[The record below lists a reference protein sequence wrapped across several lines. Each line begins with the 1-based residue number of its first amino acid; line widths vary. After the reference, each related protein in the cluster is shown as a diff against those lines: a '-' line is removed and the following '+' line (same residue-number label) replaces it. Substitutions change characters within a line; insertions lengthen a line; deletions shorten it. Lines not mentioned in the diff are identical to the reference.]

1 MSKLSKAWDNSDIA
15 NFVNNWKR
23 PLIGLAGGA
32 LGGAAIGGAGK
43 LMGATGALGNVGNMA
58 LLGGLAGGVAGYS
71 AKQRKAAEE
80 AAKRDQERQQA
91 EKDKAGD
98 NLGDIIAPYLP
109 TNPSNPGIPTPY
121 TPPGTQNPP
130 VSIEPSLPPTMD
142 TPQGPMPVIPPQ
154 QPGLPPVQPAP
165 VTQPPVDIYN
175 PGDDIS
181 APTIRPDMGN
191 LDVSGQGGVDIKKI
205 LDETERA
212 RQTQMDLWNQQQSMK
227 DNARRSLAETLNS
240 QMDRQFNDQMPSY
253 LEDLNTR
260 GLLRS
265 SALGDRLSTERS
277 KMAAGVNE
285 QLALQAIQDQYG
297 GAEGLTGITDQYL
310 KGREGAMSRGF
321 SLEDWARQMQASK
334 ELGQAAT
341 PITPYAGNSKGG
353 MQDLQA
359 GMSVASLGSSVAGK
373 A

>member
-1 MSKLSKAWDNSDIA
+1 MSKLSKQWKGSGIA

-32 LGGAAIGGAGK
+32 LGGAALSKIPG
-43 LMGATGALGNVGNMA
+43 LTGALANTANMA
-58 LLGGLAGGVAGYS
+58 TLGGLAGGAAGYS
-71 AKQRKAAEE
+71 AKGRAAAEQ
-80 AAKRDQERQQA
+80 AARDDASRQQQ
-91 EKDKAGD
+91 EKDKAGG
-98 NLGDIIAPYLP
+98 NLDEILNPYLP
-109 TNPSNPGIPTPY
+109 TDPNNPSAPTPY
-121 TPPGTQNPP
+121 TPPGTQPP
-130 VSIEPSLPPTMD
+130 VSIEPSLPQVIH

-154 QPGLPPVQPAP
+154 QPAP

-175 PGDDIS
+175 PGNDIT
-181 APTIRPDMGN
+181 APTVRPDMGN
-191 LDVSGQGGVDIKKI
+191 LDVSGQGGVDMTKI

-227 DNARRSLAETLNS
+227 ENARRSLAETLNS
-240 QMDRQFNDQMPSY
+240 QMDRQFNDQMPAY

-285 QLALQAIQDQYG
+285 QIALQSIQDQYG

-334 ELGQAAT
+334 ELGQAVT

-353 MQDLQA
+353 AQDLQT
-359 GMSVASLGSSVAGK
+359 GISVASLGSSVAGK

>member
-1 MSKLSKAWDNSDIA
+1 MSKLSKAWDNSSLA

-32 LGGAAIGGAGK
+32 LGGAALGKAGQ
-43 LMGATGALGNVGNMA
+43 LMGATGTLSNAGNMA

-80 AAKRDQERQQA
+80 AARVDAERQQA
-91 EKDKAGD
+91 ERNTAGN
-98 NLGDIIAPYLP
+98 NLNDIIAPYLP
-109 TNPSNPGIPTPY
+109 TDPNNPDNPTLY
-121 TPPGTQNPP
+121 TPPDSTQSP
-130 VSIEPSLPPTMD
+130 VVN
-142 TPQGPMPVIPPQ
+142 TPADPILAVSPPQ
-154 QPGLPPVQPAP
+154 PGQPAP
-165 VTQPPVDIYN
+165 EIPPPVDIYN
-175 PGDDIS
+175 PGNDITT
-181 APTIRPDMGN
+181 PTIRPGMGN
-191 LDVSGQGGVDIKKI
+191 IDVSGQGGVDIKKI

-227 DNARRSLAETLNS
+227 ENTRRSLAETLNS

-265 SALGDRLSTERS
+265 SALGDRLATERS
-277 KMAAGVNE
+277 KMSAGVNE

-297 GAEGLTGITDQYL
+297 GTDALTGITDQYL
-310 KGREGAMSRGF
+310 KGREGALSRGF

-334 ELGQAAT
+334 ELGQTVT

-353 MQDLQA
+353 IQDLQA